1 MEQMKKITRYH
12 IVIDEVEALRLDD
25 MFRRSLK
32 KEWLE
37 LGRNEGIELGRNEGL
52 EQKTI
57 DIIKSMIN
65 NKLDY
70 KLISK
75 VSGKSI
81 NDIKEIEK
89 SMNR

>member
-1 MEQMKKITRYH
+1 
-12 IVIDEVEALRLDD
+12 
-25 MFRRSLK
+25 
-32 KEWLE
+32 
-37 LGRNEGIELGRNEGL
+37 
-52 EQKTI
+52 
-57 DIIKSMIN
+57 MIN

-81 NDIKEIEK
+81 KDIKEIEK